1 MNKNRISKRISNAKG
16 LTPSLSKTKAGP
28 SSERSAE
35 LIYRDVLEKIMY
47 PLLGKKITFGRDLA
61 RAGIKLFGKNFLG
74 AFASDRISEIGN
86 PNVRLGVNDDG
97 SPTTNNNINKK
108 SHLYAIAN
116 LDNSSMPGSHWIGLA
131 FDVNSKK
138 IWVYDSFGRKTSEII
153 PSLVQRYG
161 NKLKQVDDD
170 AEQLV
175 SQDDCGARTMA
186 WLYVF
191 DRYGASTAKL
201 I

>member
-1 MNKNRISKRISNAKG
+1 MDNEDRISKLESSANA
-16 LTPSLSKTKAGP
+16 L
-28 SSERSAE
+28 
-35 LIYRDVLEKIMY
+35 YQDVLEKIMY
-47 PLLGKKITFGRDLA
+47 PLLGKKITFGNDLTA
-61 RAGIKLFGKNFLG
+61 AGMKLFGRNFLG
-74 AFASDRISEIGN
+74 AFASDRISEFGN
-86 PNVRLGVNDDG
+86 SKVHLGINDDG
-97 SPTTNNNINKK
+97 SPTTNDNINKK
-108 SHLYAIAN
+108 SHLYAISN
-116 LDNSSMPGSHWIGLA
+116 LDDSTMPGSHWIGLA

-138 IWVYDSFGRKTSEII
+138 IWVYDSFGRKTNEII

-191 DRYGASTAKL
+191 DRHGSELAKL